1 MLQIPN
7 EKLKEFLVGR
17 GTVTAE
23 DFDLAIKEAERQGQ
37 ALSNILITRNLI
49 TPDVFN
55 KLLADY
61 FGVELADLAKRK
73 IDEESLRLLPEELAR
88 QKRAIVFGRE
98 ADGSLNIAIE
108 DPSDLPTIEF
118 LSRYLNSQLRL
129 FLASSEDLNRGFVYY
144 GRKLAYDFKKII
156 EENIQETLKSKAYG
170 KEEKEAA
177 LELPI
182 VSIVDNLLSYAM
194 ASRASDIHIEI
205 LDEEILVR
213 FRIDGVLHEIVRIPK
228 EVHASIT
235 ARIKLLSGLKLDEHG
250 KPQDGRFRYKMSGDL
265 MDVRVAV
272 MPTYYGE
279 KVEMRLLSA
288 AQRAPSLDELGFLAD
303 HKEIILRNI
312 KKTYG
317 MVLVC
322 GPTGAGKTTTLYALI
337 NILNRPEV
345 NIATIEDPI
354 EYDIKYINQTQIN
367 SQAGVNFAE
376 GLRALLRQDPNII
389 LVGEIRDG
397 ETADVSVQAALTG
410 HLVISSLHTNDA
422 PTAVPRLVDMKIP
435 PFLVAAVLNAISS
448 QRLVRKL
455 CQDCKR
461 EYKPDEVIVGNIREK
476 FKEIGL
482 NEIKFKPPRVFYG
495 PQGCNSCNHSGY
507 KGRLGIFEV
516 IDVTD
521 DVRRAIVRP
530 DFTLDYLK
538 EVIRKQGAIT
548 MFEDG
553 LRKVEGGL
561 TSLEEVL
568 RVLGE

>member
-1 MLQIPN
+1 
-7 EKLKEFLVGR
+7 
-17 GTVTAE
+17 
-23 DFDLAIKEAERQGQ
+23 
-37 ALSNILITRNLI
+37 
-49 TPDVFN
+49 
-55 KLLADY
+55 
-61 FGVELADLAKRK
+61 
-73 IDEESLRLLPEELAR
+73 
-88 QKRAIVFGRE
+88 
-98 ADGSLNIAIE
+98 
-108 DPSDLPTIEF
+108 
-118 LSRYLNSQLRL
+118 
-129 FLASSEDLNRGFVYY
+129 
-144 GRKLAYDFKKII
+144 
-156 EENIQETLKSKAYG
+156 
-170 KEEKEAA
+170 
-177 LELPI
+177 
-182 VSIVDNLLSYAM
+182 
-194 ASRASDIHIEI
+194 
-205 LDEEILVR
+205 
-213 FRIDGVLHEIVRIPK
+213 
-228 EVHASIT
+228 
-235 ARIKLLSGLKLDEHG
+235 
-250 KPQDGRFRYKMSGDL
+250 
-265 MDVRVAV
+265 

-367 SQAGVNFAE
+367 PQAGVTFAD

-397 ETADVSVQAALTG
+397 ETADVAVQAALTG

-455 CQDCKR
+455 CQDCKK
-461 EYKPDEVIVGNIREK
+461 EYKPDAALVGNIREK

-482 NEIKFKPPRVFYG
+482 DEIKFKAPRILYG
-495 PQGCNSCNHSGY
+495 PQGCDSCNHSGY

-521 DVRRAIVRP
+521 DVRRAIVKP

-538 EVIRKQGAIT
+538 EVIRKQGVMT